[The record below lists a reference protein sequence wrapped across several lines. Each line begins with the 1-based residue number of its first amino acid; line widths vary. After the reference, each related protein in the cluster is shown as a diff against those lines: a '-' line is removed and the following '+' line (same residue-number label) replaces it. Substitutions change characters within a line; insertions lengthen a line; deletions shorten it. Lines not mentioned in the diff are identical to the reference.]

1 VAALLVS
8 AACTPAAE
16 PPTGPPNIVVIFTDD
31 HGYGDIGAFGALDIP
46 TPNLDR
52 MAAEGVKLTSFYVS
66 TAVCSASRS
75 ALLTGSYNTRLGIYG
90 AWDHTA
96 KVGLN
101 PDEVTIAELV
111 KPLGYRTAAV
121 GKWHLGHLPP
131 FLPTAQGFDS
141 WFGLPYSNDMWP
153 RHPQNPDYYPD
164 LPLMDGDSVVQLDP
178 DQAQLTRWYTD
189 RAVRFI
195 DDAVGE
201 PFFLYLAHSMPHV
214 PLFHD
219 PRFADSTARGIY
231 GDVIAEIDW
240 SVGEVLA
247 ALERNGID
255 DNTLVIFASDNG
267 PWSVYGDHAG
277 STGGLRG
284 TKATAFEGG
293 VRVPFI
299 ARWPGRIP
307 AGTSSDVP
315 AMTIDVLPTVA
326 GLVGAPLPADRTI
339 DGRDIWPLLSGA
351 SAGAPH
357 EALFFYWGK
366 GLHAVRSGKWK
377 LHFPHD
383 YYAVDSAGQGGTPGR
398 LVTRQLPLSLYDLE
412 ADRAESRDMAAEHP
426 DVVARLSRLADSAR
440 AELGDG
446 LTGIE
451 GSAVRPLG
459 RLEP

>member
-1 VAALLVS
+1 VRALLPLLLL
-8 AACTPAAE
+8 AACAAPQAGE
-16 PPTGPPNIVVIFTDD
+16 PDRPNVVVIFTDD

-75 ALLTGSYNTRLGIYG
+75 ALLTGSYNARLGIYG

-101 PDEVTIAELV
+101 PDEVTIAELL

-121 GKWHLGHLPP
+121 GKWHLGHLQP
-131 FLPTAQGFDS
+131 FLPLSQGFDS

-164 LPLMDGDSVVQLDP
+164 LPLMEGDSVIQLDP
-178 DQAQLTRWYTD
+178 DQAWLTRWYTE
-189 RAVRFI
+189 RAVEFI
-195 DDAVGE
+195 DDAAGG

-214 PLFHD
+214 PLFLD

-247 ALERNGID
+247 ALERNGVD
-255 DNTLVIFASDNG
+255 GNTLVVFASDNG

-277 STGGLRG
+277 TTGGLRG

-293 VRVPFI
+293 VHRPV
-299 ARWPGRIP
+299 ARPDPGRAEQRHP
-307 AGTSSDVP
+307 RD
-315 AMTIDVLPTVA
+315 DDRR
-326 GLVGAPLPADRTI
+326 PADDRGP
-339 DGRDIWPLLSGA
+339 DRGD
-351 SAGAPH
+351 APH
-357 EALFFYWGK
+357 
-366 GLHAVRSGKWK
+366 R
-377 LHFPHD
+377 PH
-383 YYAVDSAGQGGTPGR
+383 YRWS
-398 LVTRQLPLSLYDLE
+398 
-412 ADRAESRDMAAEHP
+412 
-426 DVVARLSRLADSAR
+426 
-440 AELGDG
+440 
-446 LTGIE
+446 
-451 GSAVRPLG
+451 
-459 RLEP
+459 